1 MLNNFLLNTNGMT
14 FVSHV
19 NFSWCSCVLAWNLLP
34 CLRSLVSCIQEMF
47 AIFRAL
53 PPPSM
58 GCCFTLCDS
67 SHVSEPTYDPE
78 TAAGEGSGWGWDP
91 GYCRFFS
98 KQFLSHIAPN
108 NYNSSYTCA
117 QSQRPSNHHVLE
129 SERSFKPQGLSC
141 PENWSP
147 KLPNCLNPI
156 NKATEKQSAVISF
169 VEGHALSK
177 IFREGKEVEA
187 LRVLSLWAVRGQKW
201 PTGTITLNTM
211 SMQLCSDSDSMTYF
225 HSLNY
230 LHIAV

>member
-1 MLNNFLLNTNGMT
+1 MEWLLFPTWT
-14 FVSHV
+14 SADAPVSLPETY
-19 NFSWCSCVLAWNLLP
+19 FPVLDPLSPVSRRCLP
-34 CLRSLVSCIQEMF
+34 SSEHCLPHLWGV
-47 AIFRAL
+47 A
-53 PPPSM
+53 
-58 GCCFTLCDS
+58 

-117 QSQRPSNHHVLE
+117 QSQRSSNHHVLE

-147 KLPNCLNPI
+147 KLPNCLDPI

-211 SMQLCSDSDSMTYF
+211 SMQLCSDSESVTYF